1 MCFGTTSPLCFVLSW
16 GCLDVEKLFAMN
28 QIATPEAFT
37 SCNHLPMDAIQDKQN
52 SIQDEWASTEDN
64 SSNWVVQ
71 VGIRGRLFAV
81 VGSMHENIGK
91 YGFAMIQIATSIL
104 LILFYNFYHF

>member
-1 MCFGTTSPLCFVLSW
+1 MFWNDFTLMLCAVLGLFRRRKAFCHEPNSNPRSFYIMQSSSH
-16 GCLDVEKLFAMN
+16 GCYTRQTKL
-28 QIATPEAFT
+28 
-37 SCNHLPMDAIQDKQN
+37 H
-52 SIQDEWASTEDN
+52 EDN